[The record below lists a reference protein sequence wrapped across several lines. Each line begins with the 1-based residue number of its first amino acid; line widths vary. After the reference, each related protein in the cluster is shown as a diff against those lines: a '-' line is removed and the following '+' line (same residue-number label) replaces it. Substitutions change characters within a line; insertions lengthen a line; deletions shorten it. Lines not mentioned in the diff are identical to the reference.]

1 MGTFIVSK
9 ISELNT
15 FLDQVQGIPLQLW
28 SDVALKSLANDI
40 GIFDKVEITS
50 TKARMK
56 VLLDG
61 LQPLIK
67 KATMEFDTG
76 EEVEVT
82 LVYEKLEKHCSL
94 CLMLDHEQLDCPTV
108 VNKSFQS
115 QERASE
121 ASKREH
127 SRNQIHDAYPEYH
140 ARATSHFN
148 SRSQRDNHRNPT
160 PGEDRHRAEREKP
173 IYSGGSRQRS
183 PPLRNRE
190 FNLPYSRNE
199 RANYY
204 SPRELNETSSAH
216 SREYRR
222 PLNQSSDRTLS
233 DKPLSHHIQK
243 NTSHRQIW
251 VEKPPRPREPAPE
264 MIPRSEHSASS
275 KPPYQQNED
284 MAPDTALN
292 AAMTEVR
299 EVMKN
304 YTNFADP
311 VESAARKERFRL
323 AEEAGEVVEAAT
335 LMLRVPPSNN
345 PQNANPSVL
354 RENLSPNTS
363 RIPATMRLGPIRE
376 TEEDPVTPPETLPVA
391 TKRRP
396 GRPPGRRNVILSP
409 LSFLG
414 VGVRRRTISK
424 TQPSQLKRRIP
435 STIPRREVNI
445 RKNMKTNG
453 AGPSTIHKGP
463 KVPKTS
469 KAPPKKLWADVEA
482 DFRHP
487 SSPLP

>member
-299 EVMKN
+299 EVMNN
-304 YTNFADP
+304 YTNCADP

-354 RENLSPNTS
+354 RENLSPNPS

-376 TEEDPVTPPETLPVA
+376 TEEDPVTPP
-391 TKRRP
+391 
-396 GRPPGRRNVILSP
+396 P
-409 LSFLG
+409 LKHFQWL
-414 VGVRRRTISK
+414 
-424 TQPSQLKRRIP
+424 QNEDL
-435 STIPRREVNI
+435 EEE
-445 RKNMKTNG
+445 M
-453 AGPSTIHKGP
+453 
-463 KVPKTS
+463 
-469 KAPPKKLWADVEA
+469 
-482 DFRHP
+482 
-487 SSPLP
+487 